1 MHSPMFYLM
10 AAATFE
16 NVVFKLVPIPCTAA
30 TITIETNPA
39 IRAYSMA
46 VAPASLLQNRLTIS
60 AMVNPDFSQL
70 ASGDYIFAVLCSPKE
85 Q

>member
-46 VAPASLLQNRLTIS
+46 VAPASLLQNRLTTS
-60 AMVNPDFSQL
+60 AMVNPDFSQR